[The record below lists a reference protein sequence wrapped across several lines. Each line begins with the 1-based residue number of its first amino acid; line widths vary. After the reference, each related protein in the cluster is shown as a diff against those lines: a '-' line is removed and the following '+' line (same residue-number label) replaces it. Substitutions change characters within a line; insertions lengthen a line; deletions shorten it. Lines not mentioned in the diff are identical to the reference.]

1 VSGDSPGGV
10 AHATGAG
17 CSVGVAASEGAGIGA
32 NDSVGMA
39 NCSVMQ
45 GHDGPLYTSSQ
56 PVRNMPTS
64 SVVDT
69 GHSTSE
75 SQEAS
80 ATSGCDKAVSD
91 SDAAEPS
98 RNRRSRHLY
107 ILYDK
112 LLIVLFD

>member
-1 VSGDSPGGV
+1 VGGDSPDGV

-17 CSVGVAASEGAGIGA
+17 CSVSVAASKGAGIGA
-32 NDSVGMA
+32 DDSVGMA

-45 GHDGPLYTSSQ
+45 GHGGPLYTSSQ

-69 GHSTSE
+69 GHATSE

-80 ATSGCDKAVSD
+80 VTSGCDKGASD

-107 ILYDK
+107 IPYDK
-112 LLIVLFD
+112 LLIGLF